1 MWRILR
7 EHTNGYKKTINMLR
21 DSCEKDNNPNTSEL
35 LSSKMNTFFFMQ
47 SIIMSSIKHMHYIPS
62 LQAVFIGLFL

>member
-21 DSCEKDNNPNTSEL
+21 DGCEKDNNPNTSEL
-35 LSSKMNTFFFMQ
+35 LSSKMNTFFLC
-47 SIIMSSIKHMHYIPS
+47 KA
-62 LQAVFIGLFL
+62 L